1 MSLLDKILQKRI
13 QKKMKDMGLDHAQL
27 NVDISGITAADMI
40 KMEKKFK
47 EFVSKHPTLQKLQ
60 LDNLPA
66 LLKHKDELKEL
77 FEENKE
83 EIQGLLS
90 EIQKDKK

>member
-1 MSLLDKILQKRI
+1 
-13 QKKMKDMGLDHAQL
+13 MKDMGLDHAQL

-60 LDNLPA
+60 LDSLPA
-66 LLKHKDELKEL
+66 LLKHKDELKQL

>member
-13 QKKMKDMGLDHAQL
+13 QKQMKNMGLDHAQL

-47 EFVSKHPTLQKLQ
+47 EFIAKHPTLQKLQ
-60 LDNLPA
+60 LDSLPA
-66 LLKHKDELKEL
+66 LLKHKDELKQL

>member
-27 NVDISGITAADMI
+27 NVDISGITAVDMI

-60 LDNLPA
+60 LDSLPA